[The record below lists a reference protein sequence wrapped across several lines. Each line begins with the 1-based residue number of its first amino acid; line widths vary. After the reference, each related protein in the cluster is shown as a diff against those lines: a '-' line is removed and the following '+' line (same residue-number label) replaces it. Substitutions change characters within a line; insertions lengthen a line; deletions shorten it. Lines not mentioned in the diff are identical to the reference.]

1 MALPL
6 EKKMAPSPKTKSE
19 KEKKNLSLKPS
30 RAARKALEGLD
41 SLILLVDVFM
51 DEAGLEF
58 RRLLKWLAKEDREKL
73 KGPRRYGKLWKA
85 LVERQEFI
93 RHSRVGNIL
102 QDHFLERLL
111 ENDNSFHRKAE
122 LTRLSQIGPSLSD
135 AYLLELEVI
144 QKILKTDW
152 EAEFLNLSGL
162 LGKKA
167 TPSLESTRG
176 LAENQSSSPSLEAQ
190 EAIKRKIL
198 FSSKGNPLLDEV
210 AGHFFQNGWGLF
222 GRYRAFRW
230 EDRGERKKGLV
241 GIEAVDPIRLE
252 DLVGYDEQRGP
263 LLENIEAFVAG
274 KPANN
279 VLLYGERGTGKSST
293 VKALLNQ
300 YHQKGLRLVEVAPQ
314 ELKELHD
321 IFPHL
326 RGRREKFILF
336 VDDLSFEDNETS
348 YKGLKALL
356 EGTLEATP
364 GNVIV
369 IATSNRRHLI
379 REFFDDR
386 LGGVQKGGEI
396 HGADTVEEKLSL
408 ADRFG
413 LVISFYTPDQETYF
427 KMVDSWAKMEGIKMK
442 SQELHARA
450 IQWEKSN
457 NVRSGRTARQFIND
471 LKGKI

>member
-1 MALPL
+1 
-6 EKKMAPSPKTKSE
+6 MAPNPKTKPE
-19 KEKKNLSLKPS
+19 KEKNNPSQKASL
-30 RAARKALEGLD
+30 AARKALEGLD
-41 SLILLVDVFM
+41 SLVLLTDIFL

-58 RRLLKWLAKEDREKL
+58 RKLLKWLAKEEREL
-73 KGPRRYGKLWKA
+73 SKGPRRYGQLWKA
-85 LVERQEFI
+85 LVQKQEFI
-93 RHSRVGNIL
+93 RHPRVGNIL
-102 QDHFLERLL
+102 QDHFLESFLQ
-111 ENDNSFHRKAE
+111 NDNPFHRKAE
-122 LTRLSQIGPSLSD
+122 LAPLSQIGPSLSQ
-135 AYLLELEVI
+135 AYLLELESV

-152 EAEFLNLSGL
+152 EAEYLKKSGL
-162 LGKKA
+162 LGKA
-167 TPSLESTRG
+167 AALSLESARG
-176 LAENQSSSPSLEAQ
+176 LKNLSLSPALEAQ
-190 EAIKRKIL
+190 ETIKRQIL
-198 FSSKGNPLLDEV
+198 SNTKGNPLLDEV

-230 EDRGERKKGLV
+230 EDRGEGKRGLV
-241 GIEAVDPIRLE
+241 GIEAADPIRLE
-252 DLVGYDEQRGP
+252 NLVGYDEQRRP

-279 VLLYGERGTGKSST
+279 ALLYGERGTGKSST

-300 YHQKGLRLVEVAPQ
+300 YQEKGLRLVEVAPQ

-321 IFPHL
+321 IFPYL

-356 EGTLEATP
+356 EGTVEATP
-364 GNVIV
+364 ANVIV

-386 LGGVQKGGEI
+386 AGGIQKEGEI

-413 LVISFYTPDQETYF
+413 LVISFYAPDQETYF
-427 KMVDSWAKMEGIKMK
+427 KMVESWAKAEGIKMK
-442 SQELHARA
+442 PQELHARA
-450 IQWEKSN
+450 VQWEKSN

>member
-1 MALPL
+1 MAH
-6 EKKMAPSPKTKSE
+6 SPKTKSE
-19 KEKKNLSLKPS
+19 KEKNNPSEKPS
-30 RAARKALEGLD
+30 LAARKALEGLD
-41 SLILLVDVFM
+41 SLVLLTDVFM

-58 RRLLKWLAKEDREKL
+58 RKFLKWLAKEDREKS
-73 KGPRRYGKLWKA
+73 KGPRRYGNLWKA

-93 RHSRVGNIL
+93 RHPRVGNIL
-102 QDHFLERLL
+102 QDHFLENFLQ
-111 ENDNSFHRKAE
+111 NDNPFHRKAE
-122 LTRLSQIGPSLSD
+122 LAPLSHIGPSLSQ
-135 AYLLELEVI
+135 AYLLELETV
-144 QKILKTDW
+144 QKILKIDW
-152 EAEFLNLSGL
+152 EAEYLKKSEL
-162 LGKKA
+162 LGRVA
-167 TPSLESTRG
+167 APSLESARG
-176 LAENQSSSPSLEAQ
+176 LGEPSSISSALKAQ
-190 EAIKRKIL
+190 EAVKRKIL
-198 FSSKGNPLLDEV
+198 SNAKGNPLLDEV

-230 EDRGERKKGLV
+230 EDRGEGKKGLV
-241 GIEAVDPIRLE
+241 GIEAADPIRLE
-252 DLVGYDEQRGP
+252 NLVGYDEQRRP
-263 LLENIEAFVAG
+263 LLDNIEAFLAG

-279 VLLYGERGTGKSST
+279 ALLYGERGTGKSST

-300 YHQKGLRLVEVAPQ
+300 YQDKGLRLVEVAPQ

-321 IFPHL
+321 IFPYL

-356 EGTLEATP
+356 EGTVEATP

-379 REFFDDR
+379 REFFEDR
-386 LGGVQKGGEI
+386 AGGFQKEGEI

-427 KMVDSWAKMEGIKMK
+427 KMVESWAKAEGIKMK
-442 SQELHARA
+442 PQELHARA
-450 IQWEKSN
+450 VQWEKSN

-471 LKGKI
+471 LKGKSHDLGRNK